1 MLAQAKGME
10 YLDWRLLRWDWRL
23 CVLGLALERPKRQA
37 VVSSQAGNWRL
48 VGTTKNQFPK
58 QVFIHLGAGSWLL
71 NWGAWLLTKAV
82 CPGLGFGEANNTIC
96 GLFSGWELEAGD
108 SGNEET
114 TGLRAGG
121 CVLAAD
127 QEAWLLTGGP
137 VMKMM
142 S

>member
-1 MLAQAKGME
+1 M
-10 YLDWRLLRWDWRL
+10 
-23 CVLGLALERPKRQA
+23 GLAAVCPRLGSGDARKASCGLLSGWELEAGGPHQKPVPKTGFHPSGGWVLA
-37 VVSSQAGNWRL
+37 AEL
-48 VGTTKNQFPK
+48 
-58 QVFIHLGAGSWLL
+58 
-71 NWGAWLLTKAV
+71 GAWLLTKAV
-82 CPGLGFGEANNTIC
+82 CPGLGFGEANKTIC

-108 SGNEET
+108 SGHEET

-137 VMKMM
+137 